1 MPRKEIASAGKRP
14 ETVGR
19 DKDRL
24 LRELE
29 SKLIAFVST
38 THGALPRK
46 TLEQIE
52 KTVNE
57 YYTRWN
63 E

>member
-1 MPRKEIASAGKRP
+1 MSKEKIESARKGL

-29 SKLIAFVST
+29 SKLIALAST
-38 THGALPRK
+38 AHGALSRK
-46 TLEQIE
+46 TIE
-52 KTVNE
+52 KMEETVNE
-57 YYTRWN
+57 YYGRWN
-63 E
+63 A